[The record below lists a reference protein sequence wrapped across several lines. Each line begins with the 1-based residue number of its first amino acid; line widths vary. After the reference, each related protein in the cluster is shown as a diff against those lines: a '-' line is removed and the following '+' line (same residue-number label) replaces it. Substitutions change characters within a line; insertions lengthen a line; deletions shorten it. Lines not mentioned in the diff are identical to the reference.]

1 MNEEAYTVLYF
12 LFNSLIIKYA
22 LSCIKTMIFFATY
35 GLGCSF
41 APDLIKT

>member
-22 LSCIKTMIFFATY
+22 LSCIKVQ
-35 GLGCSF
+35 
-41 APDLIKT
+41 KTLAVCG